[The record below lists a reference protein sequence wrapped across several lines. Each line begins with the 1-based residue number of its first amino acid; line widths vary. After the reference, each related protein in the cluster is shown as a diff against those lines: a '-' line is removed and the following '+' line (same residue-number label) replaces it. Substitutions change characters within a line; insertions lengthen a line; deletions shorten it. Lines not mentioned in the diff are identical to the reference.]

1 MNTTA
6 PQADQPPQARPF
18 EPGDSFYQVLCLAPL
33 VGPNGES
40 GYQMWGPF
48 PDLASANAF
57 SNTKPGSL
65 ITVTLVL
72 HQNAAAIAPAAAAR
86 QIRPAK

>member
-1 MNTTA
+1 MNTTTPKPDQA
-6 PQADQPPQARPF
+6 PQPKPF
-18 EPGDSFYQVLCLAPL
+18 EPGDSYYQVLALAPL
-33 VGPNGES
+33 VGPNGET

-48 PDLASANAF
+48 PDLASANTF

-72 HQNAAAIAPAAAAR
+72 HQNTAAVAPP
-86 QIRPAK
+86 PALGKIQPIK